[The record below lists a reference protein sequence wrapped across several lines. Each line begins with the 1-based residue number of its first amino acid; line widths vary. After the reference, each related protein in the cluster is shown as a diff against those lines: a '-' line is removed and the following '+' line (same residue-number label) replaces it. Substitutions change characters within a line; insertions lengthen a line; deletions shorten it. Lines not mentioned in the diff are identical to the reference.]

1 MILMHKTMFTIFT
14 TAMFTI
20 LLLLLGY
27 LAYTLWKQEEK
38 FLCFTIILA
47 ILVVIAAVV
56 SIWFSSGV
64 IA

>member
-1 MILMHKTMFTIFT
+1 MHKTMFAIFT

-27 LAYTLWKQEEK
+27 LAYKLWKQKEK

-56 SIWFSSGV
+56 SIWLSSGV